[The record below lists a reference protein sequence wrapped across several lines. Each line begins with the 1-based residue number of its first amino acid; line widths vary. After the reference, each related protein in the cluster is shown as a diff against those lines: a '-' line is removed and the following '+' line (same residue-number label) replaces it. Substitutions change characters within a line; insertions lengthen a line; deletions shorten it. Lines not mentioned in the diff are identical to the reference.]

1 MIVVGVLD
9 ASRLTGTVSL
19 DGLLPKDEIARIEKC
34 GNELLKKERLGSRL
48 VLAALFRELFD
59 APLPEIRYTGDGKP
73 FFENGVAAFS
83 ISHSGGA
90 CAVALAKGYS
100 SLGIDI
106 QELPSDPCRLKR
118 ALSRFGE
125 GGGANIKRTEA
136 TEPLPLNWSFFCT
149 GAGGGGIERCE
160 DYLGIALLSLE
171 GEKKEPFVLKES
183 SFAETAADTAAWCRL
198 EALAKLDGGGLT
210 REASLI
216 AEKNARLKTVFL
228 EHGGREFAICVAAN
242 RAADADA

>member
-19 DGLLPKDEIARIEKC
+19 DGLLPKNEIVRIEKC

-59 APLPEIRYTGDGKP
+59 APLPEICYTGDGKP
-73 FFENGVAAFS
+73 FFANSAASFS
-83 ISHSGGA
+83 ISHSGGV
-90 CAVALAKGYS
+90 CAVALAKDYS
-100 SLGIDI
+100 SVGIDI

-125 GGGANIKRTEA
+125 GVNSGKKHTEA
-136 TEPLPLNWSFFCT
+136 TEPLPLDWSFFCT
-149 GAGGGGIERCE
+149 GAGGIERCE
-160 DYLGIALLSLE
+160 DYLGIALLSID
-171 GEKKEPFVLKES
+171 GEKKEPFVLKEL
-183 SFAETAADTAAWCRL
+183 SFAKTADDTAAWCRL

-210 REASLI
+210 RDVALP
-216 AEKNARLKTVFL
+216 AKRDTRLKTVFL
-228 EHGGREFAICVAAN
+228 EHGGREFAVCVAAN
-242 RAADADA
+242 GGAEA

>member
-19 DGLLPKDEIARIEKC
+19 DGLLPKNEIERIEKC

-48 VLAALFRELFD
+48 VLAALFREFFN
-59 APLPEIRYTGDGKP
+59 APLSEIRYTGDGKP
-73 FFENGVAAFS
+73 FFTNGAAAFN

-90 CAVALAKGYS
+90 CAVALTRDYS
-100 SLGIDI
+100 SVGIDI

-118 ALSRFGE
+118 ALARFGE
-125 GGGANIKRTEA
+125 GGDAGKKCAEA
-136 TEPLPLNWSFFCT
+136 LEELPLDWSFFRT
-149 GAGGGGIERCE
+149 GASGREIERCE
-160 DYLGIALLSLE
+160 DYLGIALLSLD

-183 SFAETAADTAAWCRL
+183 SFAVTADDTAAWCRL

-210 REASLI
+210 RDVAFS
-216 AEKNARLKTVFL
+216 AERDAHHKTVFL
-228 EHGGREFAICVAAN
+228 EHGGREFAICVAAKG
-242 RAADADA
+242 DADA